1 MFQFLIGNFSKPFLQ
16 ALREILGKGGVSR
29 LGGGGREGELSDD
42 TEDEELLTSGE
53 WLVTILPS
61 LPHFTSILPRICLL
75 LLQACLVETK
85 LQCLQG
91 FILFLTRYSPQ
102 EKLYEVSIGISQ
114 IIADRFVV
122 IRKLFQST
130 EKEASSSDV
139 DATLSSLLS
148 MLRITM
154 ETAIHSQ
161 TMPQLSSSDDFLL
174 VSFPTGQ
181 KTILHTALIQ
191 AVFLLLT
198 CNPPINQSDYAYLL
212 NMWFP
217 VDATTLPEA
226 YTVDD
231 REKVTLPPDA
241 ILQYMLYATNTRI
254 LRTTVQTAQP
264 KQLYTFVQ
272 QFGTPVQ
279 SVEKVLERLDCMCE
293 SASMEDAFMEG
304 VENPVLLS
312 QAVQVQMLRG
322 VRSGKTFL
330 SYLQSQANLPQ
341 KSVKDLNT
349 LLELSVASTTSVAK
363 KPQPIHTKSERREIP
378 RIPQERTEQLLLQ
391 IFTPSLSR
399 IGAPPQEVQKLKSD
413 LEQGLKNLVIS
424 CLATKVG
431 CGITNTET
439 LNADISGLIAALHK
453 LITSS
458 SIRRQ
463 FLEGLVRSSFSI
475 SLLHL
480 ISRIQKMKKMGG
492 ISAGLFKATLQ
503 YLLGALESLKS
514 PSSNA
519 LVSFQATVKSCAE
532 QLGVKHASES
542 GDLVQRWSKLAAK
555 TCKEVSEMK
564 SPFEAEGTLIRTC
577 QSLTHGNVVLVED
590 IARAVAKQSVGLG
603 KEAKCIEL
611 LNKIRSFSSKNPP
624 IVLQYSPEIF
634 TPNQTERDGSTE
646 RDNPPEIMDFVE
658 QGSLEGFS
666 TAHTLDLTGLFVDWL
681 QLLDPEILSLCPESI
696 QQIVF
701 SGISH
706 RSSTLPTSTPHPSPS
721 LQISGQGY
729 LLARLTHESSWVTVT
744 RTISFLL
751 DSGQLKEW

>member
-1 MFQFLIGNFSKPFLQ
+1 MQ
-16 ALREILGKGGVSR
+16 ALREILGKGGASR
-29 LGGGGREGELSDD
+29 LGGGGKEGGGGELSDD
-42 TEDEELLTSGE
+42 TEDEELLSSGE

-61 LPHFTSILPRICLL
+61 LTHFTSILPRICLL

-102 EKLYEVSIGISQ
+102 DKLYEVSIGISQ
-114 IIADRFVV
+114 IIVDRFVV
-122 IRKLFQST
+122 VRKLFQ
-130 EKEASSSDV
+130 KDSSAEPSPSDV

-198 CNPPINQSDYAYLL
+198 CNPPTNQPDYTYLL

-217 VDATTLPEA
+217 VDATNLPEA

-231 REKVTLPPDA
+231 KEKVTLPPDA
-241 ILQYMLYATNTRI
+241 ILQYMFYATNMRVLGATIR
-254 LRTTVQTAQP
+254 TAQP
-264 KQLYTFVQ
+264 EQLCTFVQ

-293 SASMEDAFMEG
+293 SVSIEDAFVEG

-312 QAVQVQMLRG
+312 QSVQVQMLRG
-322 VRSGKTFL
+322 VKSGKNFL
-330 SYLQSQANLPQ
+330 SYLQRHANLPQ
-341 KSVKDLNT
+341 KPIKDLST
-349 LLELSVASTTSVAK
+349 LLELSTESSVAK
-363 KPQPIHTKSERREIP
+363 QPQPSHTKLERREIP

-391 IFTPSLSR
+391 IFAPSLSR
-399 IGAPPQEVQKLKSD
+399 ISAPPQEVHKLKLD

-424 CLATKVG
+424 SLATKVG
-431 CGITNTET
+431 CGIANAET

-475 SLLHL
+475 TLLRL
-480 ISRIQKMKKMGG
+480 ITHIQKMKKMGG

-503 YLLGALESLKS
+503 YLLGASESLKS
-514 PSSNA
+514 LSSSA

-532 QLGVKHASES
+532 QLGVKHTSES
-542 GDLVQRWSKLAAK
+542 GDVMLKWSKLVAK
-555 TCKEVSEMK
+555 TCKEISEMR
-564 SPFEAEGTLIRTC
+564 SPFEAEGALIRTC
-577 QSLTHGNVVLVED
+577 QSLTQGNVVLIED
-590 IARAVAKQSVGLG
+590 VIRAVAKQAVCLG
-603 KEAKCIEL
+603 KEAKCVEL
-611 LNKIRSFSSKNPP
+611 LDKIRSFSSKNPP

-634 TPNQTERDGSTE
+634 IPNQTETDSEDGSTE
-646 RDNPPEIMDFVE
+646 HDNPLEMMDFAE

-666 TAHTLDLTGLFVDWL
+666 TAHTLDLMGLFVDWL
-681 QLLDPEILSLCPESI
+681 QLLDPEVLSLCPESM

-701 SGISH
+701 SGNSH
-706 RSSTLPTSTPHPSPS
+706 QFSTLPTSTPHPSPS
-721 LQISGQGY
+721 LLISGQGY
-729 LLARLTHESSWVTVT
+729 LLARLTHESTWTTVT
-744 RTISFLL
+744 KTISALL
-751 DSGQLKEW
+751 DSRQLKEW

>member
-1 MFQFLIGNFSKPFLQ
+1 MQ
-16 ALREILGKGGVSR
+16 ALREILGRGGASR
-29 LGGGGREGELSDD
+29 LGGGGGKEGGGGELSDD

-61 LPHFTSILPRICLL
+61 LTHFTSILPRICLL

-91 FILFLTRYSPQ
+91 FILFLTQYSPQ

-114 IIADRFVV
+114 IIVDRFVV
-122 IRKLFQST
+122 VRKLFQ
-130 EKEASSSDV
+130 KDSSAESSPSDV

-181 KTILHTALIQ
+181 KTILHMALIQ

-198 CNPPINQSDYAYLL
+198 CNPPINQSDYTYLL

-217 VDATTLPEA
+217 VDATKLPEA

-241 ILQYMLYATNTRI
+241 ILQYMFYATNMRVLGATIR
-254 LRTTVQTAQP
+254 TAQP
-264 KQLYTFVQ
+264 EQLCTFVQ
-272 QFGTPVQ
+272 QFGIPVQ
-279 SVEKVLERLDCMCE
+279 SVEKVLERLDSMCE
-293 SASMEDAFMEG
+293 SASMEDVFVEG

-312 QAVQVQMLRG
+312 QSVQVQMLRG
-322 VRSGKTFL
+322 VKSGKIFL
-330 SYLQSQANLPQ
+330 SYLQRHANLPQ
-341 KSVKDLNT
+341 KPMKDLSA
-349 LLELSVASTTSVAK
+349 LLELSTEPTSVAK
-363 KPQPIHTKSERREIP
+363 QPQPSHTKLERREIP

-391 IFTPSLSR
+391 IFAPSLSR
-399 IGAPPQEVQKLKSD
+399 ISAPPQEVQKLKLD

-424 CLATKVG
+424 SLATKVG
-431 CGITNTET
+431 CGITNAET

-475 SLLHL
+475 TLLRL
-480 ISRIQKMKKMGG
+480 ITRIQKMKKMGG

-503 YLLGALESLKS
+503 YLLGASESLKS
-514 PSSNA
+514 PSSSA

-532 QLGVKHASES
+532 QLGVKHTSEG
-542 GDLVQRWSKLAAK
+542 GDVVLKWSKLVAK
-555 TCKEVSEMK
+555 TCKEISEVR
-564 SPFEAEGTLIRTC
+564 SSFEAEGALIRTC
-577 QSLTHGNVVLVED
+577 QSLTQGNVVLIED
-590 IARAVAKQSVGLG
+590 IIRAVAKQAVSLG

-611 LNKIRSFSSKNPP
+611 LDKIRSFPSKNPP

-634 TPNQTERDGSTE
+634 IPNQAEIDSEDGSTE
-646 RDNPPEIMDFVE
+646 HDSPPEMMNFAE
-658 QGSLEGFS
+658 QGSSEGFS
-666 TAHTLDLTGLFVDWL
+666 TAHTLDLTGLFVDWV
-681 QLLDPEILSLCPESI
+681 QLLDPEVLSLCPESM

-701 SGISH
+701 SGNSQQF
-706 RSSTLPTSTPHPSPS
+706 STLPMSAPHPSPS
-721 LQISGQGY
+721 LLICGQGY
-729 LLARLTHESSWVTVT
+729 LLARLTHESTWMTVT
-744 RTISFLL
+744 KTISALL
-751 DSGQLKEW
+751 DSRQLKEW